1 MIIAIEGADQ
11 AGKATQA
18 RMLAEALERHGLPT
32 ETFAFPDYSTPVGRR
47 IKASLRLAG
56 SAAGTGRRASQAP
69 PQLLHLLLAANR
81 WEALPRIRSALD
93 AGRTVLMNR
102 YYHSNMVYG
111 LARGMGRGWLASLD
125 AGLPESDLVIVLD
138 VDPSES
144 FKRKSAGR
152 DGFERDAGLL
162 ERVRSLYRA
171 EARRD
176 RRRWKVVDA
185 LGPRRAVH
193 ARVLA
198 AAAPAV
204 RRLRGVR
211 LEPSAPAGAAPRA
224 RKT

>member
-1 MIIAIEGADQ
+1 MIISIEGADQ

-18 RMLAEALERHGLPT
+18 GMLAAALGRRGLPT
-32 ETFAFPDYSTPVGRR
+32 ETFAFPDYSTPVGGR
-47 IKASLRLAG
+47 IRASLRRAG
-56 SAAGTGRRASQAP
+56 GGAAGTGQRQPPPP
-69 PQLLHLLLAANR
+69 PQLLHVLLAANR
-81 WEALPRIRSALD
+81 WEALPRIQAALA
-93 AGRTVLMNR
+93 AGSVVLMNR
-102 YYHSNMVYG
+102 YYHSNLVYG
-111 LARGMGRGWLASLD
+111 LARGMGRGWLKGLD
-125 AGLPESDLVIVLD
+125 AGLPESDLVVVLD

-144 FKRKSAGR
+144 FRRKSAGR

-176 RRRWKVVDA
+176 RRRWKVVSA
-185 LGPRRAVH
+185 LGSRRAVH

-204 RRLRGVR
+204 RRMRGVKI
-211 LEPSAPAGAAPRA
+211 APGAAAAGRTP

>member
-18 RMLAEALERHGLPT
+18 RMLATALERHGLPT
-32 ETFAFPDYSTPVGRR
+32 ETFAFPDYATPVGRR

-56 SAAGTGRRASQAP
+56 SAAGTGRPASAP

-81 WEALPRIRSALD
+81 WEALPRIRTALD

-111 LARGMGRGWLASLD
+111 LARGMRRGWLGSLD

-144 FKRKSAGR
+144 FRRKSAGR
-152 DGFERDAGLL
+152 DGFERDAELL
-162 ERVRSLYRA
+162 GRVRSLYRA

-185 LGPRRAVH
+185 HGPRRAVH

-211 LEPSAPAGAAPRA
+211 ITPPAGASAATRA

>member
-1 MIIAIEGADQ
+1 MIISIEGADQ

-18 RMLAEALERHGLPT
+18 RMLAAALERRGLPT
-32 ETFAFPDYSTPVGRR
+32 EAFAFPDYSTPVGRQIR
-47 IKASLRLAG
+47 ASLRRAGGAAG
-56 SAAGTGRRASQAP
+56 SGQAPP
-69 PQLLHLLLAANR
+69 PQLLHVLLAANR
-81 WEALPRIRSALD
+81 WEALPRIRAALD
-93 AGRTVLMNR
+93 AGRIVLMNR

-111 LARGMGRGWLASLD
+111 LARGMGRGWLRGLD

-138 VDPSES
+138 VDPTES
-144 FKRKSAGR
+144 FRRKSAGR

-176 RRRWKVVDA
+176 RRRWKVVSA
-185 LGPRRAVH
+185 LGSRRAVH

-204 RRLRGVR
+204 RRMRGVR
-211 LEPSAPAGAAPRA
+211 VAAARAAAAAGPARRA